1 LKIPRNVSL
10 RSGNTH
16 LAVVERLL
24 DTQAADINARSTT
37 GRSPMFWAAADGHE
51 GIVRLLLERNANPE
65 QTALSVANQN
75 GHNNVVDISR
85 GA

>member
-1 LKIPRNVSL
+1 
-10 RSGNTH
+10 
-16 LAVVERLL
+16 
-24 DTQAADINARSTT
+24 
-37 GRSPMFWAAADGHE
+37 MFWAAADGHE